1 MTVTGLTLG
10 LFVYFHGV
18 FTANSK
24 TERLCLLLTASN
36 SHHYIANQ
44 RNTAVQAQHDQQ
56 PPNCMAHVRLHS
68 NMILISNRTN
78 QLLHL
83 GDFPIGFLYTEKFVQ
98 GCQELTALKENRK
111 NHNYTAINNFPSKS
125 SKRMYHCVATYK
137 VKLGYCQF

>member
-1 MTVTGLTLG
+1 MTVPGLTLG

-111 NHNYTAINNFPSKS
+111 GHNYTAINNFPSK
-125 SKRMYHCVATYK
+125 VARECIT
-137 VKLGYCQF
+137 V